1 MTLPRRKSIPR
12 KKSRVAGKDTEMSF
26 WDHLEALRGTL
37 LRSVLA
43 VVALSLIFLCF
54 PKPLFQAVFW
64 PTRADFPLY
73 RLPGVDFSMDLINI
87 ELSAQFFFYLKVA
100 VLCGVVLAFPFIVWE
115 IWKFVAP
122 ALYEHEKKA
131 VKKAFWL
138 SSGLFYLGVA
148 VGYFVVLPVCLM
160 FFMNFSVSDAI
171 VNTISLGSYMS
182 LFTSMVFLIGLLFEF
197 PTVILVLSSL
207 GIVDRV
213 KLKHWRK
220 YAFVIVL
227 VLAAFITPSDPF
239 SMFVLAVPL
248 YGLFELSILLCRK
261 TVEAQ

>member
-1 MTLPRRKSIPR
+1 ME
-12 KKSRVAGKDTEMSF
+12 GKDTEMSF
-26 WDHLEALRGTL
+26 WDHIEALRGTL
-37 LRSVLA
+37 FRSVLA
-43 VVALSLIFLCF
+43 VGIASIVFLCF

-64 PTRADFPLY
+64 PTRSDFPLY

-100 VLCGVVLAFPFIVWE
+100 VLCGLVIAFPFVVWE

-122 ALYEHEKKA
+122 ALYDHEKKA
-131 VKKAFWL
+131 VRKAFGL

-160 FFMNFSVSDAI
+160 FFVNFSVSDAI
-171 VNTISLGSYMS
+171 VNTISLSSYMS

-197 PTVILVLSSL
+197 PTVILVLSSIGVL
-207 GIVDRV
+207 TRQN
-213 KLKHWRK
+213 LKQWRK

-227 VLAAFITPSDPF
+227 ILAALITPSDPF
-239 SMFVLAVPL
+239 SMFVLAIPL
-248 YGLFELSILLCRK
+248 YGLFEFSILLCRDIR
-261 TVEAQ
+261 Q